1 MKIKGINILTIA
13 GFDPTGGAGILADIQ
28 TFKAFN
34 CVGMAVQTANTIQTE
49 DEFIAVNWIDDEVIG
64 RQLQSLL
71 DRYSFT
77 IVKIGL
83 VPSLSLL
90 NVLIDKIIA
99 KQPNIKIVWDPVLS
113 ASAGVDFGQDLS
125 ELSVNDDAIAGA
137 KELSNI
143 TKILLK
149 GGHNPENLGRDILFD
164 DEGELFF
171 KPKPGNYS
179 PKHGSGCVYASALAA
194 TIAKGYPQQKAILK
208 AKRYIEYFLA
218 SSNTL
223 IGRHKG

>member
-1 MKIKGINILTIA
+1 M
-13 GFDPTGGAGILADIQ
+13 
-28 TFKAFN
+28 
-34 CVGMAVQTANTIQTE
+34 
-49 DEFIAVNWIDDEVIG
+49 
-64 RQLQSLL
+64 
-71 DRYSFT
+71 
-77 IVKIGL
+77 
-83 VPSLSLL
+83 
-90 NVLIDKIIA
+90 LIDKIIA

-125 ELSVNDDAIAGA
+125 ELSVVLEKVFLITPNWSEAIKLSGNDDAIAGA